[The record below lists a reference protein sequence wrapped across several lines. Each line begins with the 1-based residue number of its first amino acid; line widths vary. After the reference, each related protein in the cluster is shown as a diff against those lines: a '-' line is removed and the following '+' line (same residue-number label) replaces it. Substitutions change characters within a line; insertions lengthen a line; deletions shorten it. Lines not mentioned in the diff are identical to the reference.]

1 MTQQRKFELCK
12 RNTPA
17 WRLFNLRFKC
27 LATNLIEV
35 TSEYLATGQVVMNVT
50 GDPTVD
56 RLSSGRMEIKNLTA
70 AAIAMFMDEGHAIAI
85 TDMYDCVQIYNDIQD
100 HLHDHLRA
108 SRQAFHKDDLPPI
121 EELRMFEALALEVYR
136 TAKLLEP
143 KASQVHGGIFDSFI
157 EMSRRRNLV
166 ATNKFLKAQLENDG
180 QLRPYVSIVDDIEL
194 NLAELH

>member
-1 MTQQRKFELCK
+1 MTPARKFELCK
-12 RNTPA
+12 RHTPA

-35 TSEYLATGQVVMNVT
+35 TTEYLATGNVVMNVT

-56 RLSSGRMEIKNLTA
+56 KLSSGRMEIKNLTA

-100 HLHDHLRA
+100 HLHNHLME
-108 SRQAFHKDDLPPI
+108 SRRAFHKDELPPI
-121 EELRMFEALALEVYR
+121 EELRMFEALALDVYQ
-136 TAKLLEP
+136 TAKRLEP
-143 KASQVHGGIFDSFI
+143 KATAVHGGIFDSFI

-166 ATNKFLKAQLENDG
+166 ATNRFLKAQLENADG
-180 QLRPYVSIVDDIEL
+180 IKPYVSIVDDIER
-194 NLAELH
+194 NIAELS